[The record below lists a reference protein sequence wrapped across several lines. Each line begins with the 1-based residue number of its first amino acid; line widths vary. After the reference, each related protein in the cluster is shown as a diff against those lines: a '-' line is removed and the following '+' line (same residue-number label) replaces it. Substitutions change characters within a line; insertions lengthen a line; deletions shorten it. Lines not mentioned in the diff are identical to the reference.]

1 VDHGT
6 DDLCQWRVHNEV
18 SSRASFTPD
27 RVAIE
32 TTGGQVV
39 AERSHARA
47 GFDGH
52 VLDKPWDWLHLVYFC
67 GHTQCNYLTT
77 PFSFAQ
83 PGYLSEEFGALA
95 GGRPDPAPAQG
106 DVPPRTSQR
115 TARNRSSTSTR
126 TTFGRF
132 DPSSLPTAS
141 SHHTPRLCRFLGNR
155 SANHRVP
162 V

>member
-52 VLDKPWDWLHLVYFC
+52 VLDKPWDWLNLVYFC
-67 GHTQCNYLTT
+67 GYTQCNYLTT

-83 PGYLSEEFGALA
+83 PGYLSEELEPWPEDGQTWRRLKVTFPRAHRNALRGTGLLLRRGLYLA
-95 GGRPDPAPAQG
+95 DLTGR
-106 DVPPRTSQR
+106 
-115 TARNRSSTSTR
+115 
-126 TTFGRF
+126 
-132 DPSSLPTAS
+132 
-141 SHHTPRLCRFLGNR
+141 RFLLPL
-155 SANHRVP
+155 HIIPRVFA
-162 V
+162 VF